1 MISLIITVLN
11 EKNNLADW
19 LEGILSQTV
28 LPEEIIIVDGGSKD
42 GTWEMLL
49 EKSRQNSL
57 IKVWQHPGNISS
69 GRNFAISKAKCEI
82 IVVTDAGC
90 TYDVNWFRKIVEP
103 ILSGQSSFVATGF
116 GPWFKPEDNLLTR
129 LIAAATIPAPSE
141 FKNNWL
147 PSSRSAAFKKE
158 IWQNAGGYPEWIP
171 LCEDVVFDFKIFK
184 LGINTEYVREPLV
197 FWRPRATLKKYFKQ
211 LFGYTRSDGHG
222 KLWFRRQI
230 IRYTSY
236 FVGLVL
242 LYLTFTKSWVFIL
255 VLLLGMLDYMR
266 RFWLRWL
273 VFSEKLSSAHKI
285 LGFIILPAIVA
296 FGDVAKLCGWPV
308 GVYERRS
315 GKIKFEK
322 F

>member
-1 MISLIITVLN
+1 M
-11 EKNNLADW
+11 
-19 LEGILSQTV
+19 
-28 LPEEIIIVDGGSKD
+28 
-42 GTWEMLL
+42 
-49 EKSRQNSL
+49 
-57 IKVWQHPGNISS
+57 
-69 GRNFAISKAKCEI
+69 
-82 IVVTDAGC
+82 
-90 TYDVNWFRKIVEP
+90 
-103 ILSGQSSFVATGF
+103 
-116 GPWFKPEDNLLTR
+116 
-129 LIAAATIPAPSE
+129 
-141 FKNNWL
+141 
-147 PSSRSAAFKKE
+147 
-158 IWQNAGGYPEWIP
+158 
-171 LCEDVVFDFKIFK
+171 
-184 LGINTEYVREPLV
+184 V